1 MSKWFETWFDSEYYH
16 LLYKDRDYTEAEAFV
31 EKLVTYLNP
40 GKDALIYDLAC
51 GKGRHSIHLNKLGL
65 NVEGSDYSTNSIN
78 YAKKSENSRLHFYEQ
93 DMRDAMPKQYNY
105 ILNLFTSFGYFDSDE
120 ENLNTLKHIYNGL
133 KDDGTF
139 VFDFMNVDFVLK
151 HLVPREITM
160 KNGIEFHIK
169 RELNNGKIVKHIA
182 FEDED
187 KWHYHKEKVT
197 ALGYDKIVEMMKK
210 CGFKV
215 MDTFGSYHL
224 EPFDLQNSKRLILI
238 LRK

>member
-105 ILNLFTSFGYFDSDE
+105 ILNLFTSFGYF
-120 ENLNTLKHIYNGL
+120 
-133 KDDGTF
+133 
-139 VFDFMNVDFVLK
+139 
-151 HLVPREITM
+151 
-160 KNGIEFHIK
+160 
-169 RELNNGKIVKHIA
+169 
-182 FEDED
+182 
-187 KWHYHKEKVT
+187 
-197 ALGYDKIVEMMKK
+197 
-210 CGFKV
+210 
-215 MDTFGSYHL
+215 
-224 EPFDLQNSKRLILI
+224 
-238 LRK
+238 